1 VVVRTVARR
10 RVAVEPTSKFR
21 TLADAV
27 AATTAAAVWA
37 FIVATSLAPGA
48 AGYDENVMANDTDT
62 RVVPSAVGESVG
74 VPVGL
79 GVGGNEGLMGL
90 EEGPAEGVAM
100 GLAVGFGVDLGCGL
114 AVGGSDSV
122 GGGVEQL
129 AASLAKELGA
139 QLSG

>member
-1 VVVRTVARR
+1 VVVRSAARR

-27 AATTAAAVWA
+27 TATAAAVWA
-37 FIVATSLAPGA
+37 FIVATSLASGA

-74 VPVGL
+74 LPVGL

-90 EEGPAEGVAM
+90 EEGPAEGVAE
-100 GLAVGFGVDLGCGL
+100 GLAVGCGVDVGCGL

-122 GGGVEQL
+122 GGGVGQL
-129 AASLAKELGA
+129 AVSLSKELGA